1 MQRPLRIEFPAAKYH
16 VTSRG
21 DRRESKFVDD
31 EDRAVLLAI
40 VEQGHGRFDVQM
52 LACYQMGNH
61 YHLVLHTRSANL
73 SLLMRHINGVYSQR
87 LNCRHCLVGH
97 LLQGRAKAFLV
108 DREDD
113 LLEVCHGLVST
124 PLQHSSHQDTSG
136 AML

>member
-1 MQRPLRIEFPAAKYH
+1 MSTWPNRGASGGPCGGLEDNDAEQ
-16 VTSRG
+16 SREVSPSRS
-21 DRRESKFVDD
+21 DSSQQASSKPG
-31 EDRAVLLAI
+31 AV
-40 VEQGHGRFDVQM
+40 
-52 LACYQMGNH
+52 H